1 MGSSLPP
8 EVPQIL
14 INREPLPHCNFDVE
28 LLGDCDSIINQI
40 CLMLGEDWSSPVH
53 RPRLQQHTGLPPQYY
68 KAKEASSKQDEEKDD
83 ESQKKNT
90 VIGEEKSD
98 VGEPI
103 KAGVSQDLSEKTQD
117 DPASDDLPK
126 MLMTIVTMRMTT
138 TVDHCQSTYQMA
150 SSYSYLLPGMY
161 LLVQRCTQNPAMM
174 KPTTRMKRRIT
185 MSLVVTL
192 A

>member
-40 CLMLGEDWSSPVH
+40 CLMLGEDWTNPVH
-53 RPRLQQHTGLPPQYY
+53 RPRLQQHTGLPPQYF
-68 KAKEASSKQDEEKDD
+68 KPKETSSKQDEEKDG

-90 VIGEEKSD
+90 IIGEEKSD

-103 KAGVSQDLSEKTQD
+103 KAGVSQDQAKKRKMVQPVMTYQR
-117 DPASDDLPK
+117 
-126 MLMTIVTMRMTT
+126 MLMTIVT
-138 TVDHCQSTYQMA
+138 
-150 SSYSYLLPGMY
+150 
-161 LLVQRCTQNPAMM
+161 
-174 KPTTRMKRRIT
+174 
-185 MSLVVTL
+185 
-192 A
+192 